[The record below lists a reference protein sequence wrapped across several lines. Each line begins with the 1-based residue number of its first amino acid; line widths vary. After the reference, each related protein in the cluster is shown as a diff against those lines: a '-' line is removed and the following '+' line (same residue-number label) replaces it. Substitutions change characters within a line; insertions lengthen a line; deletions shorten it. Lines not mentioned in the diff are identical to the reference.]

1 VTGPDAIQMNKC
13 FEAWKLF
20 SSHYKHS
27 IQNNIIANHHYLLTL
42 FKKTVRSVRNHQK
55 LDYKQLIFNRLKRAT
70 LESIREVLH
79 LRSILITIRKR
90 AAVNS
95 LARVYRYRKKI
106 NRALDVSNKYTAL
119 TLKKKYFNQLKV
131 NTLLFKL

>member
-1 VTGPDAIQMNKC
+1 
-13 FEAWKLF
+13 
-20 SSHYKHS
+20 
-27 IQNNIIANHHYLLTL
+27 
-42 FKKTVRSVRNHQK
+42 VRNHQK